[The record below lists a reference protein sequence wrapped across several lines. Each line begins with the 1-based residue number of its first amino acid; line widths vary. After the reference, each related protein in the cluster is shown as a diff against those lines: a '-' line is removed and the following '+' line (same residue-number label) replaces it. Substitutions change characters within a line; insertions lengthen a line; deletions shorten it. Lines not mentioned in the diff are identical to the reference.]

1 MLKLTT
7 DHIFHIGQQHLR
19 SGMPCQDYAVSGLA
33 PDGAYAIVSDGC
45 SGGGRTEVGAQ
56 ILTLASAL
64 ALRERAGKSQREA
77 SDEAYWSMRAAREV
91 LALNQNDMLATLVVA
106 RAGSKEGGAC
116 VDFIGDGACAFGY
129 RDGSFDVIRV
139 EWQNNTPLYLAY
151 RDDNNEGFIRAH
163 GGGYSFACNIDRV
176 HFSANGER
184 RDLPRMGLPIQ
195 LALDLG
201 VYVLPGAERLDFIAA
216 FTDGVSQVDGMD
228 WTDVIRE
235 LLAFKSRHGDF
246 AKRRMHGFLR
256 DAAKRGRGP
265 LDDIGYAVIQIEGS
279 I

>member
-19 SGMPCQDYAVSGLA
+19 SGMPCQDYAVSGLT

-56 ILTLASAL
+56 ILAIASAL

-91 LALNQNDMLATLVVA
+91 LALNQNDMLATLVIA
-106 RAGSKEGGAC
+106 RAGSHEGGSC
-116 VDFIGDGACAFGY
+116 VDFIGDGAAAFGY
-129 RDGSFDVIRV
+129 RDGSVDMIRV
-139 EWQNNTPLYLAY
+139 EWRNNTPLYLAY
-151 RDDNNEGFIRAH
+151 RDDDNEGFIKAH
-163 GGGYSFACNIDRV
+163 GGRYAFACDIERV
-176 HFSANGER
+176 HFGAEGER
-184 RDLPRMGLPIQ
+184 RDVPRMNVPINIALELGLQAMP
-195 LALDLG
+195 AG
-201 VYVLPGAERLDFIAA
+201 HVSFVAA

-235 LLAFKSRHGDF
+235 LLAFKSLHGDF

-256 DAAKRGRGP
+256 KAAAVGRGP
-265 LDDIGYAVIQIEGS
+265 LDDIGYAVIQIEGDL
-279 I
+279 